1 VSFVTEK
8 TEKTAD
14 RRERLEQELAAA
26 RAGLGRAA
34 DSETAA
40 HLEMA
45 VQELEKELETMLL
58 AIEIER
64 QSDA

>member
-1 VSFVTEK
+1 MTEK
-8 TEKTAD
+8 TTN

-26 RAGLGRAA
+26 RAGLERAT
-34 DSETAA
+34 DSAA
-40 HLEMA
+40 AAQLERA

>member
-1 VSFVTEK
+1 MSEK
-8 TEKTAD
+8 TVN

-26 RAGLGRAA
+26 RAGLGRAT
-34 DSETAA
+34 DSATAE
-40 HLEMA
+40 HLEKA
-45 VQELEKELETMLL
+45 VQELEKKLETMLL